1 MLLEH
6 RTRTQIPRGLTFK
19 GYSRHASLNARFSA
33 REQQLHDGAQE
44 KIQLV
49 QDLKSVKAQLNA
61 CEKEVVAA
69 KQSLDQCKTDAANE
83 VQKEQERC
91 QKRVDALQ
99 AHLAQTKAEMQA
111 QVSQEHGQNDCPQR
125 MR

>member
-1 MLLEH
+1 M
-6 RTRTQIPRGLTFK
+6 
-19 GYSRHASLNARFSA
+19 
-33 REQQLHDGAQE
+33 
-44 KIQLV
+44 
-49 QDLKSVKAQLNA
+49 KAQLNA

-91 QKRVDALQ
+91 QKEQERCQKRVDALQ
-99 AHLAQTKAEMQA
+99 AHLAQTEAEMQA

>member
-1 MLLEH
+1 M
-6 RTRTQIPRGLTFK
+6 
-19 GYSRHASLNARFSA
+19 NARFSA
-33 REQQLHDGAQE
+33 REQQLHDATQE
-44 KIQLV
+44 KNQLV

-91 QKRVDALQ
+91 QKRVDALR
-99 AHLAQTKAEMQA
+99 AHLAQTEAEMQA
-111 QVSQEHGQNDCPQR
+111 QVSQEHGQNDCPKR